1 MNCLQIIK
9 RDLFVRIIQSSIY
22 VLIGLW
28 MLFRFFDLTPYMYT
42 YQTLF
47 SFQKKF
53 SDLLFVLFV
62 GFFFFNWY
70 KKSRDYFLFCSC
82 IVFIIF
88 SFSLKKYANTTFAF
102 DLFFI
107 PLFLCRFLDK
117 NCFYKSVLFAIFIF
131 VIITILS
138 YEFGLLKS
146 AITFYRAKEIR
157 YTLGFSHPNG
167 LGLCA
172 FLITIYLSLY
182 KDIVN
187 FIYLFVFLALSYFCY
202 KVPNSITSTVV
213 IVVLAF
219 CSICGNYLINF
230 KISNRYNK
238 VLLVFLLSL
247 FVVLVILIYYV
258 AFTFSFRDILKNFP
272 GEILARF
279 ELGNKALFNVYGL
292 SLFGKFNEIY
302 ADFIKFPNKA
312 DWSLWV
318 DCTYFYL
325 PLYNGILASIFF
337 LGMLFMT
344 IARAVRN
351 FEYKFVLI
359 FFVVILYGIS
369 ESSVITAVFMP
380 VFAYPFFKQLN
391 NRA

>member
-28 MLFRFFDLTPYMYT
+28 MLFRFFDLTPYIYT

-70 KKSRDYFLFCSC
+70 KKSRDYFLLCSC

-88 SFSLKKYANTTFAF
+88 SFILKKYANTTFAF

-167 LGLCA
+167 LGLFA
-172 FLITIYLSLY
+172 FLIAIYLSLY
-182 KDIVN
+182 KDKVN

-219 CSICGNYLINF
+219 CCICGNYLINF
-230 KISNRYNK
+230 KISSRSNK

-247 FVVLVILIYYV
+247 FVVFVILIYYV

-272 GEILARF
+272 GEIWARF
-279 ELGNKALFNVYGL
+279 ELGNKAFNVYGV

-312 DWSLWV
+312 DWWLWV

>member
-1 MNCLQIIK
+1 M
-9 RDLFVRIIQSSIY
+9 
-22 VLIGLW
+22 
-28 MLFRFFDLTPYMYT
+28 
-42 YQTLF
+42 
-47 SFQKKF
+47 
-53 SDLLFVLFV
+53 
-62 GFFFFNWY
+62 
-70 KKSRDYFLFCSC
+70 
-82 IVFIIF
+82 
-88 SFSLKKYANTTFAF
+88 
-102 DLFFI
+102 
-107 PLFLCRFLDK
+107 
-117 NCFYKSVLFAIFIF
+117 
-131 VIITILS
+131 
-138 YEFGLLKS
+138 LKS

-172 FLITIYLSLY
+172 FLITIFLSLY
-182 KDIVN
+182 KDRVN

-219 CSICGNYLINF
+219 CCICGNYLINF

-238 VLLVFLLSL
+238 VLLVFLFSL
-247 FVVLVILIYYV
+247 FVVFVIFIYYV
-258 AFTFSFRDILKNFP
+258 AFTFSFRDILKNMP
-272 GEILARF
+272 GEIWARF
-279 ELGNKALFNVYGL
+279 ELGNKAFNVYGV
-292 SLFGKFNEIY
+292 SLLGKFNEIY
-302 ADFIKFPNKA
+302 ADFMKFPNKDA
-312 DWSLWV
+312 WWLWV

-351 FEYKFVLI
+351 CEYKFVLI

-369 ESSVITAVFMP
+369 ESSVGTAVFMP

>member
-1 MNCLQIIK
+1 MNCLQILK
-9 RDLFVRIIQSSIY
+9 REPFVRIIQSSIY

-28 MLFRFFDLTPYMYT
+28 MMFRFFDLTPYIYT
-42 YQTLF
+42 YQSLF
-47 SFQKKF
+47 SFQKKL
-53 SDLLFVLFV
+53 SVLLFVLFV
-62 GFFFFNWY
+62 VIFFFNWY

-82 IVFIIF
+82 IGFIIF
-88 SFSLKKYANTTFAF
+88 SFILKKYANTTFAF

-117 NCFYKSVLFAIFIF
+117 NCFYKSVLLAFFIF
-131 VIITILS
+131 VIITISS

-157 YTLGFSHPNG
+157 YTLGFTHPNG

-182 KDIVN
+182 KDKVN

-202 KVPNSITSTVV
+202 KIPNSITSAVV
-213 IVVLAF
+213 ILVLVF
-219 CSICGNYLINF
+219 CCILGNYLLNF
-230 KISNRYNK
+230 KLSNRFNK

-247 FVVLVILIYYV
+247 FIVLVILIYYV
-258 AFTFSFRDILKNFP
+258 AFTFSFQDILKNMP
-272 GEILARF
+272 GAIWARF
-279 ELGNKALFNVYGL
+279 ELGNKAFNVYGV
-292 SLFGKFNEIY
+292 SLFGKFNEFY
-302 ADFIKFPNKA
+302 ADFMKFPNKA
-312 DWSLWV
+312 DWGLWV

-359 FFVVILYGIS
+359 FFVVIIYGIS
-369 ESSVITAVFMP
+369 ESSVGTAVFMP
-380 VFAYPFFKQLN
+380 VFAYPFFNQLN
-391 NRA
+391 NRL